1 MNKLVTSWK
10 HLSAAPHRSLFLV
23 GAFQAVLTILWWVM
37 ELAGRAGLVE
47 GGSFSSITPIWV
59 HGFLMVYTFFPFFIL
74 GFLFTTFP
82 NWMNGEKIRA
92 DQYMAVCLLMTV
104 GVVLFYA
111 GLVAGK
117 FLVSAGLLLM
127 LIGWAYAIAILFRV
141 LFTAPAGD
149 KRHAWVAGMA
159 FIAGWLGLCAYEL
172 WVLTDSR
179 EMLDFSRQAG
189 IWFFMLPILM
199 TVSHR
204 MIPFFSSRVLENYV
218 VFRAFGL
225 LWLMVGC
232 TVVHGTFQLAGLQ
245 EYAWWA
251 DFLLAG
257 CALYLSYIWQFFRS
271 FRVRLLAVLHIS
283 FAWLGIAMLFFG
295 LQGMLFW
302 LSGGDRY
309 WFGLAPLH
317 MLAVGYFASM
327 VLGMASRVTLG
338 HGGFPLVLDNLT
350 WLLFIAFQ
358 VVVVLRATPVI
369 FPGVSPLAPEFYLIA
384 SSVWLSCFLL
394 WVIKY
399 APIYWRARVDGKSG

>member
-1 MNKLVTSWK
+1 MNNLTTVWK
-10 HLSAAPHRSLFLV
+10 HLAAAPHRSLFLM
-23 GAFQAVLTILWWVM
+23 GAFQAVLTVLWWVM
-37 ELAGRAGLVE
+37 ELAGRAGVVE
-47 GGSFSSITPIWV
+47 NGNFSNITPVWV

-82 NWMNGEKIRA
+82 NWMNGEKIKA
-92 DQYMAVCLLMTV
+92 NQYMAVCLLMAS
-104 GVVLFYA
+104 GVILFYA
-111 GLVAGK
+111 GLAAGK
-117 FLVSAGLLLM
+117 FLISAGLLLM
-127 LIGWAYAIAILFRV
+127 LIGWALAIIALFRV
-141 LFTAPAGD
+141 LFLAPAGD
-149 KRHAWVAGMA
+149 KRHAWTAGLA
-159 FIAGWLGLCAYEL
+159 FIAGWLGLGAYAL

-179 EMLDFSRQAG
+179 GMLDFSHQAG
-189 IWFFMLPILM
+189 IWFFMLPILL

-218 VFRAFGL
+218 VIRPFWL

-232 TVVHGTFQLAGLQ
+232 AVAHGVLQLMDLQ

-251 DFLLAG
+251 DLLLAC

-295 LQGMLFW
+295 LQSMLFW
-302 LSGGDRY
+302 LNNGSHH

-317 MLAVGYFASM
+317 MLVVGYFASM

-338 HGGFPLVLDNLT
+338 HGGFPLVLDHLT

-358 VVVVLRATPVI
+358 VVVLLRVIPDI
-369 FPGVSPLAPEFYLIA
+369 FPAVAPFAPKFYLVA
-384 SSVWLSCFLL
+384 GGVWLSCFLL
-394 WVIKY
+394 WVIRF
-399 APIYWRARVDGKSG
+399 APIYWRARADGKAG